1 MAKSGPSNFSHVEL
15 DGHEYN
21 GSIRYFSWKEIE
33 EMSSSR
39 TDGIDLKKERS
50 LQASYCRFLQ
60 ELGMRLKV
68 PQTTIAIAMVYC
80 HRFFLQQS
88 HAKNDRRIIATACM
102 FIATKVV
109 ESFRPLRVIIPVA
122 YEIMHKDGTLAA
134 LKIKQKEAYEQQK
147 ALILLAERVVLVTL
161 AFNFSVALP
170 YRPLVEAIK
179 KFNGA
184 EKLFAQT
191 AWNFVNDVL
200 RTSLCLQYKPQHMA
214 AGAFFL
220 AAKFAKVKLPFE
232 GEFWLQ
238 EFNITSQ
245 ELEEITGQM
254 MELYDVRRPLAIACE
269 GSSGNRQ

>member
-88 HAKNDRRIIATACM
+88 HAKNDRR
-102 FIATKVV
+102 
-109 ESFRPLRVIIPVA
+109 
-122 YEIMHKDGTLAA
+122 
-134 LKIKQKEAYEQQK
+134 EAYEQQK